1 VKRLTQFFGFL
12 YDIIIILIIVA
23 LALAFLYM
31 IYGRERE

>member
-1 VKRLTQFFGFL
+1 MTQFFGFL
-12 YDIIIILIIVA
+12 YDIIIVLIIVA

>member
-1 VKRLTQFFGFL
+1 LTQFFGFL

>member
-1 VKRLTQFFGFL
+1 MSQFFGVL
-12 YDIIIILIIVA
+12 YDVIIVMIIVA